1 VQPLETQYYRGE
13 AWAKDLPGTL
23 GDLGI
28 SLCMMSRSWTGEW
41 AFMAQK
47 MGFY

>member
-1 VQPLETQYYRGE
+1 MQSFEAQSCRGE
-13 AWAKDLPGTL
+13 AWAKDLPGDPAGAEDITL
-23 GDLGI
+23 HDESFFDGG
-28 SLCMMSRSWTGEW
+28 W